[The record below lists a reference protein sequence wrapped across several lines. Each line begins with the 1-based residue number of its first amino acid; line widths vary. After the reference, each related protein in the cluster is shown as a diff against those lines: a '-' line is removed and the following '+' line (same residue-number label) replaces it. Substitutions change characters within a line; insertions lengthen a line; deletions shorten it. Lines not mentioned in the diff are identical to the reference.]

1 MSESAPESGD
11 VEAGETPAEAVV
23 ESEQPDEQEQVEP
36 DKDKTVDWAAEAA
49 KWKAMSRRHEA
60 TAKQNADAARKYA
73 EWEDSQK
80 SEQQRL
86 ADQLAAAEQRA
97 VQAELGRA
105 KLMAAA
111 TYNIPA
117 SMLDRISG
125 STEDEINEAAEM
137 IATEISSAVE
147 AEVARRLAASPPA
160 PSVAPTPTRPVE
172 SLSPGAM
179 PVNDEPEDGNSFLR
193 RMAGRT

>member
-11 VEAGETPAEAVV
+11 VETGETPAEEVV
-23 ESEQPDEQEQVEP
+23 ESEQPDAQEQVEP

-147 AEVARRLAASPPA
+147 AEVARRLAANPPA
-160 PSVAPTPTRPVE
+160 PSVAPAPTRPVE